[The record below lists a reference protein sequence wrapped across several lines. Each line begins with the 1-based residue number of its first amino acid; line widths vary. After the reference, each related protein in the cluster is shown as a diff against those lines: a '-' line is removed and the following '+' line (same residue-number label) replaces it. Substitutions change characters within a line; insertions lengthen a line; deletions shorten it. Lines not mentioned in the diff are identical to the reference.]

1 MAEPVEEAFLQFTE
15 QLVARFAAST
25 DVEELIWNTYRLA
38 GLDPDPGQ
46 DGNGGE

>member
-15 QLVARFAAST
+15 QLVTRFTAST
-25 DVEELIWNTYRLA
+25 DVEELIRNTYRLA

-46 DGNGGE
+46 DSGGE